1 MYVFITF
8 IRNMG
13 PEEFLKKINKSLRS
27 GQIDNELLEHDTRF
41 LRGKYLLKMIE
52 NVSRILRSLDFK
64 DTLIFE
70 DNIPYIQINGIK
82 IILNHTL
89 FLKHSGK
96 KFVSQSLNT
105 INFIKYIKLD
115 PKIIIDLGAC
125 WGEHSL
131 CYAKEFSKSKIYS
144 IEGSPLNYSTLL
156 KNLKIN
162 KKISQIIKPF
172 NLIITDF
179 DGIEEISNNLNT
191 MNTIKRIN
199 NGNLNYTKVESKK
212 LNTFIMDQNLDN
224 IDFMKIDIEGAELEL
239 LNDLQN
245 KFIKIMQIELINL
258 NNIKDNL
265 NFIQNLSNFYFFY
278 HSKSFKKLSLEET
291 QNSIQETLRRSNIID
306 LFLVNKRYNN

>member
-1 MYVFITF
+1 ME
-8 IRNMG
+8 
-13 PEEFLKKINKSLRS
+13 PEEFLKKINKSLKS
-27 GQIDNELLEHDTRF
+27 SQIDNELLEHDTRF

-64 DTLIFE
+64 DIIIFE

-131 CYAKEFSKSKIYS
+131 FYAKEFHQSNIYS

-162 KKISQIIKPF
+162 KNISQIIKPF

-179 DGIEEISNNLNT
+179 DGIKEISNNLNT

-199 NGNLNYTKVESKK
+199 NGKLNYTKVESKK
-212 LNTFIMDQNLDN
+212 LNTFIMDQNLDD
-224 IDFMKIDIEGAELEL
+224 IDFIKIDIEGAELEL
-239 LNDLQN
+239 INDLIN
-245 KFIKIMQIELINL
+245 KFIKIIQIELINL

-265 NFIQNLSNFYFFY
+265 NFIQILSNFYFFY
-278 HSKSFKKLSLEET
+278 HSKSFKKLSLDET
-291 QNSIQETLRRSNIID
+291 QNLIRETLQRSNIID

>member
-1 MYVFITF
+1 ME
-8 IRNMG
+8 
-13 PEEFLKKINKSLRS
+13 PEEFLKKINKSLKS
-27 GQIDNELLEHDTRF
+27 SQIDNELLKHDTRF
-41 LRGKYLLKMIE
+41 FRGKYLLKIME
-52 NVSRILRSLDFK
+52 NVSRILRILDFK
-64 DTLIFE
+64 DTIIFE
-70 DNIPYIQINGIK
+70 DNIPYIHLNGIK

-89 FLKHSGK
+89 FLKHSSK

-105 INFIKYIKLD
+105 ISFIKYIKLD

-131 CYAKEFSKSKIYS
+131 FYAKEFHKSKIYS

-199 NGNLNYTKVESKK
+199 NGEQNYTKIESKK
-212 LNTFIMDQNLDN
+212 LSTFIVDQNLNN
-224 IDFMKIDIEGAELEL
+224 IDFIKIDIEGAELEL
-239 LNDLQN
+239 IKDLQN
-245 KFIKIMQIELINL
+245 KFIKVIQIELINH
-258 NNIKDNL
+258 NNIRDNL
-265 NFIQNLSNFYFFY
+265 NFIQNLSNYYFFY
-278 HSKSFKKLSLEET
+278 HSKNFKKLSLDET
-291 QNSIQETLRRSNIID
+291 QNSIQETLQRSNTID
-306 LFLVNKRYNN
+306 LFLVNKHYNNL